1 MTQLPVLP
9 VIKTKKKFQIILS
22 TLFPSQAEE
31 EPGLLEP
38 ENNSIMK
45 GNSIML
51 NA

>member
-9 VIKTKKKFQIILS
+9 VIKIKNEFQIIHS
-22 TLFPSQAEE
+22 TLFPSQEE
-31 EPGLLEP
+31 EEAGRLEP

-45 GNSIML
+45 GTSVML